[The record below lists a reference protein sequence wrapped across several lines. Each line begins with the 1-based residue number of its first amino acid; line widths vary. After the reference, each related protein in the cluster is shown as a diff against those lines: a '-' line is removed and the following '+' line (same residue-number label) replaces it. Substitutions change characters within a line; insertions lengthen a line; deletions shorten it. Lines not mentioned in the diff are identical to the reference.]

1 MHCRVILL
9 SASVRRLFLL
19 FGLASFSQRLMLFEK
34 VFLIG
39 LKGIYGAVILLFCSL
54 HEIFKILHHASFKSV
69 HASML
74 ELPEWSK

>member
-9 SASVRRLFLL
+9 SASVRRLL
-19 FGLASFSQRLMLFEK
+19 FGLAPFSQRLMLFEK

-54 HEIFKILHHASFKSV
+54 YFA
-69 HASML
+69 
-74 ELPEWSK
+74 P